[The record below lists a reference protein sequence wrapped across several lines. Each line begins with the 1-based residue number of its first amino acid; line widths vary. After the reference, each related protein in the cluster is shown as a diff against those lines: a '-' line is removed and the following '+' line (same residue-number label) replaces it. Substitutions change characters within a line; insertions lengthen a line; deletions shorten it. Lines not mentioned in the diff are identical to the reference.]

1 MMTRTWPT
9 VHVSAKHS
17 RRHSVGGGDPLLGRL
32 ARASVVAFGTYAG
45 GAGVTY
51 LAQLTVAHAIG
62 AEGYGNYAFAIAW
75 MTILAY
81 LAALG
86 FEVSVMRFVA
96 AYRAQAQWGLLRGM
110 IQYAD
115 RRAALAGLSIVGIG
129 LISVVWFGQR
139 VPVTLR
145 ITLMIGLPLVPL
157 WALVWIRCA
166 VIRALGGVFTALAP
180 DRIVREGLLI
190 LLIATALLARWPV
203 DAPQAMAATVLSG
216 LIAFSMTSLAMHWWR
231 RISVV
236 PASAEYDVPSWRRT
250 ALPLLTIAVS
260 DAVINRTGVV
270 LLGWFGLIRDA
281 GVYSLAS
288 NIALL
293 VLLPRMAL
301 NALFAPLVAD
311 LFARGDRVGLRA
323 LIVRTAW
330 WTLLG
335 AAGVALPLCVIAH
348 PVLQLLGSSFS
359 TGVSALRILLIGQL
373 IASAAGPQLFLLTMT
388 GHEREAALM
397 QSVVAVANIG
407 LSALF
412 VWQAGLTGAALA
424 ATMIQL
430 ALTAGLALLIWH
442 KLRLTLGLI
451 ALVNFRGQSPVSRG
465 SKCAA
470 VEPSAEVSLTYRR
483 SSAGD

>member
-1 MMTRTWPT
+1 
-9 VHVSAKHS
+9 VHVSAKHN

-62 AEGYGNYAFAIAW
+62 AEGYGNYAFVIAW

-96 AYRAQAQWGLLRGM
+96 AYRAQGQWGLLRGM

-115 RRAALAGLSIVGIG
+115 RRAGLAGLAIVGIG
-129 LISVVWFGQR
+129 LISLVWFGQR
-139 VPVTLR
+139 IPVTLR

-166 VIRALGGVFTALAP
+166 VVRALGGVLTALAP
-180 DRIVREGLLI
+180 DRIVREGFLFLFI
-190 LLIATALLARWPV
+190 GTALLLQWPV
-203 DAPQAMAATVLSG
+203 GAPQAMAATVLSG

-231 RISVV
+231 RILVV
-236 PASAEYDVPSWRRT
+236 PASAEYDSRSWRRT
-250 ALPLLTIAVS
+250 TLPLLTIAVT
-260 DAVINRTGVV
+260 DTVINRTGVV

-293 VLLPRMAL
+293 VLLPRTAL

-311 LFARGDRVGLRA
+311 LFARGDRASLRA
-323 LIVRTAW
+323 IIVRTAW

-335 AAGVALPLCVIAH
+335 AAAVALPLCVIAH
-348 PVLQLLGSSFS
+348 PVLQLLGSGFS
-359 TGVSALRILLIGQL
+359 GGVPALRILLVGQL
-373 IASAAGPQLFLLTMT
+373 VASAAGPQLFLLTMT
-388 GHEREAALM
+388 GHERQTAHL
-397 QSVVAVANIG
+397 QGVVAIANIA

-412 VWQAGLTGAALA
+412 IWQAGLTGAALA
-424 ATMIQL
+424 ATTMQL
-430 ALTAGLALLIWH
+430 GLTAGLALLIWH
-442 KLRLTLGLI
+442 KLRLALGLI
-451 ALVNFRGQSPVSRG
+451 ALVNLRGRWLVERSST
-465 SKCAA
+465 AA
-470 VEPSAEVSLTYRR
+470 TIQPSAEVSLTYRR

>member
-1 MMTRTWPT
+1 MRLS
-9 VHVSAKHS
+9 VKHS
-17 RRHSVGGGDPLLGRL
+17 TRHAVGGGDPLVGRL
-32 ARASVVAFGTYAG
+32 ARASVVAFGTYAS
-45 GAGVTY
+45 GAGMTY
-51 LAQLTVAHAIG
+51 LAQIVVAHAIG

-96 AYRAQAQWGLLRGM
+96 AYRAQGQWGLLRGV

-115 RRAALAGLSIVGIG
+115 RRAGLTGLAIVGLG
-129 LISVVWFGQR
+129 LISLVWFGQR
-139 VPVTLR
+139 IPVILR

-166 VIRALGGVFTALAP
+166 VVRALGGVLTALAP
-180 DRIVREGLLI
+180 DRIVREGFLI
-190 LLIATALLARWPV
+190 LLIGTALLARWPV
-203 DAPQAMAATVLSG
+203 DAPQAMAATVLSA

-231 RISVV
+231 RTSVV
-236 PASAEYDVPSWRRT
+236 PKPAEYDARSWRRT
-250 ALPLLTIAVS
+250 TLPLLTIAVTET
-260 DAVINRTGVV
+260 VINRTGVV
-270 LLGWFGLIRDA
+270 LLGWFGLVRDA
-281 GVYSLAS
+281 GVFSLAS
-288 NIALL
+288 NIALM

-311 LFARGDRVGLRA
+311 LFARGDRVALRA

-348 PVLQLLGSSFS
+348 PVLQLLGPSFR
-359 TGVSALRILLIGQL
+359 TGLSALRILLVGQL

-388 GHEREAALM
+388 GHERETALL
-397 QSVVAVANIG
+397 QSVAAVANIA

-424 ATMIQL
+424 ATIIQL

-442 KLRLTLGLI
+442 KLRLALGLI
-451 ALVNFRGQSPVSRG
+451 ALVNLPGRSPVSRG
-465 SKCAA
+465 SKSAA
-470 VEPSAEVSLTYRR
+470 AEVSSTYRR